1 MAKEL
6 LTIGQVAK
14 RTGIRVK
21 TLRFYAD
28 EGIVPPSERT
38 PSGYRLYDEADVQK
52 LELVRT
58 LREAG
63 LGLPAIRSVL
73 ARDLSLADALRL
85 RLEAIEVHIGSLR
98 QVAAALRFALRSEP
112 TELDI
117 RRLTAVTHLSHR
129 ERKTL
134 IEGFYQRMADGL
146 SLEPGM
152 REKILANAPRLPE
165 DPSAEQLD
173 AWVEL
178 SELIAD
184 PSFGEFLRQNALEVS
199 KRGLN
204 LDRLQRLN
212 LELGEAATNA
222 RAQGWDAASPAL
234 RALVERYLAGLAELA
249 GRSADDPEFR
259 RDVRARFDRQDP
271 RATRYWRLLGVLN
284 AEHPMA
290 KHMAAWGL
298 LVEALKQHLPAAQ
311 S

>member
-1 MAKEL
+1 MLKEL

-38 PSGYRLYDEADVQK
+38 PSGYRLYDEADVQR

-63 LGLPAIRSVL
+63 LGLPAIRAVL

-146 SLEPGM
+146 PLEPEM
-152 REKILANAPRLPE
+152 REKILANAPRLPD

-199 KRGLN
+199 KRGLS

-212 LELGEAATNA
+212 LEIGEAATNA
-222 RAQGWDAASPAL
+222 RAQGLDAASPAL
-234 RALVERYLAGLAELA
+234 HALVERYLAGLAELA

-259 RDVRARFDRQDP
+259 RGVRARFERQDP
-271 RATRYWRLLGVLN
+271 RATRYWQLLGILN

-298 LVEALKQHLPAAQ
+298 LVEALKQHLPAAPG
-311 S
+311 

>member
-6 LTIGQVAK
+6 LSIGQVAK

-28 EGIVPPSERT
+28 EGIVPPSART
-38 PSGYRLYDEADVQK
+38 ASGYRQYDDADVQK

-63 LGLPAIRSVL
+63 LGLPAIRAVL

-85 RLEAIEVHIGSLR
+85 RLEAIDVHIGSLR

-117 RRLTAVTHLSHR
+117 RRLTAVTHISHR

-146 SLEPGM
+146 PLEPEL
-152 REKILANAPRLPE
+152 RQKILANAPRLPD

-184 PSFGEFLRQNALEVS
+184 PSFGEFLRNNALEVS
-199 KRGLN
+199 RRGLS
-204 LDRLQRLN
+204 LSALERLN
-212 LELGEAATNA
+212 LEIGEAATNA
-222 RAQGWDAASPAL
+222 RAQGLEPTSDAA
-234 RALVERYLAGLAELA
+234 RALVERYLAGLAQVA
-249 GRSADDPEFR
+249 GRSTEDAEFR
-259 RDVRARFDRQDP
+259 RGVLERFERQDP
-271 RATRYWRLLGVLN
+271 RATRYWQLVGSLN
-284 AEHPMA
+284 AEHPTA

-298 LVEALKQHLPAAQ
+298 LVEALKHHLRAP

>member
-6 LTIGQVAK
+6 LSIGQVAK

-38 PSGYRLYDEADVQK
+38 ASGYRLYDEADVQR
-52 LELVRT
+52 LELVRS

-85 RLEAIEVHIGSLR
+85 RLEAVEVHIGSLR
-98 QVAAALRFALRSEP
+98 QVAAALRFALRSES

-117 RRLTAVTHLSHR
+117 RRLNAVTRLSHL
-129 ERKTL
+129 ERKAL

-146 SLEPGM
+146 PLEPEM
-152 REKILANAPRLPE
+152 RAKILANAPRLPD

-178 SELIAD
+178 SELVAD
-184 PSFGEFLRQNALEVS
+184 PTFGEFLRANALEVS
-199 KRGLN
+199 KRGISLSG
-204 LDRLQRLN
+204 LERLN
-212 LELGEAATNA
+212 LEIGEAATSA
-222 RAQGWDAASPAL
+222 RAQGSSPASDDT
-234 RALVERYLAGLAELA
+234 RALVERYLTGLATLA

-259 RDVRARFDRQDP
+259 RGVRARFDRQDP
-271 RATRYWRLLGVLN
+271 RATRYWQLVGILN

-290 KHMAAWGL
+290 RHMSAWGFL
-298 LVEALKQHLPAAQ
+298 IEALKHHLPATP
-311 S
+311 